1 MTARCLP
8 QEPTFAHSSEQEV
21 WERLRDSLPGDALLV
36 TNLRLVDTERDHEA
50 DLVVLLPNVGIVVL
64 EVKGGSVWFGAR
76 DSHDESGAP
85 HWWQSGGGVRRINPV
100 EQARRTRYALRDY
113 VEADDRWTK
122 GHVAWMHAVV
132 TPYSRFPDEFAAP
145 DCPRWALHDRDDMA
159 DLATRVE
166 QTARFG
172 QQGKPAP
179 THEDVELVSEILRG
193 RGFTG
198 HDRNAE
204 ALERQAVADRLTTEQ
219 TMLLQVT
226 RLLNRVEVRGGA
238 GSGKTV
244 LALAQAKQLTR
255 GRADKPAQ
263 RVALLCYSIGLAEF
277 LKRQVEAWPRR
288 QRPAFVGTYEELG
301 ALWGVEPGAPD
312 DSAYWENEF
321 PRLMADAAVELEPG
335 KRFDSFI
342 VDESQDFADKWW
354 TPLLRAM
361 KDEVTGGLFVY
372 SDERQRVFA
381 RFGHPPVRLVP
392 LVLDHNLRN
401 TRQIHEAFGPLAP
414 TRMTSRGGD
423 GAEVHFIPAE
433 TDRALEVAD
442 EAVLLLLDIGWH
454 PSNIAL
460 MTTGHRHD
468 VQVAETERLG
478 KKGYW
483 RTFWEDDEVFY
494 GHVLGCKG
502 LERPAVVLCLNER
515 AGRDRSREKLYVGM
529 SRATDHLIVVGDP
542 EVVREIGGDAV
553 AGRLRVG

>member
-8 QEPTFAHSSEQEV
+8 EQPTFAHESERLV
-21 WERLRDSLPGDALLV
+21 WERLRDTLPGDALLV
-36 TNLRLVDTERDHEA
+36 TNLRLVDTEYDHEA
-50 DLVVLLPNVGIVVL
+50 DLVALLPEVGIVVL
-64 EVKGGSVWFGAR
+64 EVKGGSVWFGPR
-76 DSHDESGAP
+76 DSRDEGEP
-85 HWWQSGGGVRRINPV
+85 HWWQSGSGVRRIDPV

-113 VEADDRWTK
+113 VEADPRWKK

-132 TPYSRFPDEFAAP
+132 TPYSSFPPDFAAP
-145 DCPRWALHDRDDMA
+145 DCPRWALHDRDDLA
-159 DLATRVE
+159 DLGARVE
-166 QTARFG
+166 ETARLG

-193 RGFTG
+193 RGFTAQ
-198 HDRNAE
+198 DRNAE
-204 ALERQAVADRLTTEQ
+204 ARERQAVADRLTTEQ
-219 TMLLQVT
+219 AMLLQVT

-244 LALAQAKQLTR
+244 LALAQARELTR

-277 LKRQVEAWPRR
+277 LKRQVEQWPRR

-312 DSAYWENEF
+312 DSGYWEDEF
-321 PRLMADAAVELEPG
+321 PRLMAEAAAELEPG
-335 KRFDSFI
+335 KRFDSFV
-342 VDESQDFADKWW
+342 VDEAQDFADRWW

-361 KDEVTGGLFVY
+361 KDEEVGGLFVY

-381 RFGHPPVRLVP
+381 RFGHPPVPLVP
-392 LVLDHNLRN
+392 LVLDHCLRN
-401 TRQIHEAFGPLAP
+401 TRQIHDAFAPLAP

-423 GAEVHFIPAE
+423 GAEVHFIPASGD
-433 TDRALEVAD
+433 TAVDVAD
-442 EAVLLLLDIGWH
+442 EAVGLLLDIGWF
-454 PSNIAL
+454 PGSIAL
-460 MTTGHRHD
+460 LTTGKRHF
-468 VQVAETERLG
+468 VQVEETERLG

-483 RTFWEDDEVFY
+483 RSFWEDDEVFY

-502 LERPAVVLCLNER
+502 LERPAVVLCINESEHLE
-515 AGRDRSREKLYVGM
+515 RSTEKLYVGM

-542 EVVREIGGDAV
+542 AVVREIGGDAV
-553 AGRLRVG
+553 AARLGIG